1 MIEKKDKE
9 DLFYF
14 KHSSTLSTD
23 QLTTLIEKEVYA
35 TKKEWKEFIELFFLI
50 LGSGLL
56 VAGIIFFFAY
66 NWTALSKMAKF
77 ATLGT
82 VLCVSVGLSIYPNLK
97 TLYRQIALIASSML
111 VGVLYAVFGQEY
123 QTGAN
128 AYDFFF
134 AWLLSITIWT
144 LVSKSAFQWLFFA
157 VLANTTLYLY
167 LNQVAGL
174 HTLLASTLF
183 LLLLNVILL
192 LIPVGVSTWIKPLVI
207 ANWYSKTLLTVIT
220 LIATGMVINVVF
232 SSIYTIE
239 DQQAMYGI
247 STLLSLAWLG
257 TLYWY
262 SSRKHDFFTLCLL
275 VISLY
280 SIVFTLLIRIL
291 EESIIAFLIYSIY
304 LIGGSFVLVRYLLKT
319 LKSRHNADK

>member
-1 MIEKKDKE
+1 MIQKQDKE

-23 QLTTLIEKEVYA
+23 QLTTLIEKDVYA

-50 LGSGLL
+50 LGSGLF
-56 VAGIIFFFAY
+56 VTGIVFFFAY
-66 NWTALSKMAKF
+66 NWTELSKMAKF

-82 VLCVSVGLSIYPNLK
+82 LLCVSVGLSIYPNLK
-97 TLYRQIALIASSML
+97 VLYRQIALIASSML
-111 VGVLYAVFGQEY
+111 VGVLYAIFGQEY

-167 LNQVAGL
+167 LNQVVNID
-174 HTLLASTLF
+174 TFMTSTLF
-183 LLLLNVILL
+183 LWLLNIILL
-192 LIPVGVSTWIKPLVI
+192 LIPVGVNKWIKPLVI
-207 ANWYSKTLLTVIT
+207 ANWYSKTLLTVTT
-220 LIATGMVINVVF
+220 LIATSMIINVVF
-232 SSIYTIE
+232 SSIFTIE
-239 DQQAMYGI
+239 DELSIYFI

-257 TLYWY
+257 ALYWY
-262 SSRKHDFFTLCLL
+262 SSRKHDFFALCLL
-275 VISLY
+275 AISTY

-291 EESIIAFLIYSIY
+291 EESILSFLIYSIY

>member
-1 MIEKKDKE
+1 MIQKQDKE

-23 QLTTLIEKEVYA
+23 QLTTLIEKDVYA

-50 LGSGLL
+50 LGSGLF
-56 VAGIIFFFAY
+56 VTGIVFFFAY
-66 NWTALSKMAKF
+66 NWAELSKMAKF

-82 VLCVSVGLSIYPNLK
+82 LLCVSVGLSIYPNLK
-97 TLYRQIALIASSML
+97 VLYRQIALIASSML
-111 VGVLYAVFGQEY
+111 VGVLYAIFGQEY

-167 LNQVAGL
+167 LNQVVNID
-174 HTLLASTLF
+174 TFMTSTLF
-183 LLLLNVILL
+183 LWLLNIILL
-192 LIPVGVSTWIKPLVI
+192 LIPVGVNKWIKPLVI
-207 ANWYSKTLLTVIT
+207 ANWYSKTLLTVTT
-220 LIATGMVINVVF
+220 LIATSMIINVVF
-232 SSIYTIE
+232 SSIFTIE
-239 DQQAMYGI
+239 DELSIYFI
-247 STLLSLAWLG
+247 STLFSLVWLG
-257 TLYWY
+257 ALYWY
-262 SSRKHDFFTLCLL
+262 SSRKYDFFALCLL
-275 VISLY
+275 AISTY
-280 SIVFTLLIRIL
+280 CIVFTLLIRIL
-291 EESIIAFLIYSIY
+291 EESILSFLIYSIY